1 MFNFG
6 YPFQFNF
13 NPFMNFFMPFNQ
25 PMINFFNPFA
35 MPNFNIFT
43 PMNYYNPYS
52 SYPNQS
58 IFSSNISRTTRVS
71 TPVRTSSSASTRT
84 VERTSKQDKPY
95 NKVKGE
101 KLAQKVVANLPS
113 DRDPEHPLCAKYV
126 KEAVED
132 CGLGEYIKG
141 NGAHCK
147 YVFRA
152 NPNFKEVK
160 FKDFSNL
167 PTGTIVVYQAND
179 KVTFKDGSTGTV
191 GENGHVKIALE
202 DGRACSDIIEDEIA
216 YSSRANTFIPV

>member
-1 MFNFG
+1 
-6 YPFQFNF
+6 
-13 NPFMNFFMPFNQ
+13 MNFFMPFNQ
-25 PMINFFNPFA
+25 PMMNFFNPFQNTFNPFMSF
-35 MPNFNIFT
+35 MPQQSIFPMFN
-43 PMNYYNPYS
+43 PVNYYNYYNNVPTS
-52 SYPNQS
+52 S
-58 IFSSNISRTTRVS
+58 IFTTNNHRTSRVS
-71 TPVRTSSSASTRT
+71 TPVRTSSSAPTRT

-95 NKVKGE
+95 NKVNGE
-101 KLAQKVVANLPS
+101 KLAEKIVANLPNN
-113 DRDPEHPLCAKYV
+113 RDPEHPLCAKYV

-152 NPNFKEVK
+152 NPNFKEIK
-160 FKDFSNL
+160 SKDFSTL
-167 PTGTIVVYQAND
+167 PAGSVIVYQADD

-191 GENGHVKIALE
+191 GENGHVTIALG